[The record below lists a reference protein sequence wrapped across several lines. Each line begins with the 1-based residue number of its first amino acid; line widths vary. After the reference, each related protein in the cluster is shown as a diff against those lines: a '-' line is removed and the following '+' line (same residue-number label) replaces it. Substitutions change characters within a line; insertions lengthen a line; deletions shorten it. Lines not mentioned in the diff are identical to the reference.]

1 MKLRK
6 IFAAL
11 SAFAVSTAV
20 MTSVCFAEG
29 ENATYC
35 FDTADRVAD
44 WQLGGSSEEAGL
56 KLTQTNRKAESGD
69 GSLVVSVNI
78 PSDISD
84 GFGGA
89 FIDASVLG
97 LESFDGCT
105 VSMSVMLCEGAEG
118 HTENLSVYS
127 DGIVWVEAAPESLS
141 AEAWTNV
148 SLTVPTG
155 ADNSSVGFT
164 VPTFSAYSGDVVYI
178 DNFRVVTPDGTAV
191 ANVGDY
197 QYKTIT
203 SEDTVSGGMNIVLT
217 IVLVVLILVIVAG
230 IGFIVFSAIKKFR

>member
-6 IFAAL
+6 IFTAL
-11 SAFAVSTAV
+11 SALAISAAVVGT
-20 MTSVCFAEG
+20 TCFADG

-35 FDTADRVAD
+35 FDTADKVAD
-44 WQLGGSSEEAGL
+44 WQLGGSSEDAGM
-56 KLTQTNRKAESGD
+56 KLAQTNRKAESGD

-89 FIDASVLG
+89 FIDASALG

-118 HTENLSVYS
+118 HTENLSIYS

-141 AEAWTNV
+141 TEAWTNV
-148 SLTVPTG
+148 SLVVPSG

-164 VPTFSAYSGDVVYI
+164 VPTFNAYSGDVVYI
-178 DNFRVVTPDGTAV
+178 DNFSVVTPDGTAV

-203 SEDTVSGGMNIVLT
+203 SEDTVSGGTNIVLT
-217 IVLVVLILVIVAG
+217 IVLVVLILAIVAG
-230 IGFIVFSAIKKFR
+230 IGFIVSSAIKKFR